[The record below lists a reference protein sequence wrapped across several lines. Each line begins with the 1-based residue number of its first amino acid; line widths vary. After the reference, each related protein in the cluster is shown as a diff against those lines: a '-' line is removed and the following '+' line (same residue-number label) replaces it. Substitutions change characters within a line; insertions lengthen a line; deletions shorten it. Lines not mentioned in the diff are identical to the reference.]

1 VSSDTAVDE
10 DDYLSITLER
20 DNLHM
25 QFGGGGLPKGTSLL
39 MTGKDGAGKSA
50 VCQRITYS
58 LLKNGIKVTLI
69 STELTTKGF
78 IDQMRS
84 LDYDIL
90 EFLLDGRLIFIP
102 VFPLFGQAKG
112 REDFLG
118 RLMNTREIYSSDVI
132 IMDTFSSL
140 IKKDIDEERAFMVI
154 AFFQKLSGKSKN
166 LILTMDT
173 SELSETVLAP
183 FRSVCD
189 IFIELKSEAVE
200 GNLEHTMFI
209 KRFSAASGPVRDTVG
224 FRVVP
229 GAGFIVDITSVA

>member
-1 VSSDTAVDE
+1 MEE

-20 DNLHM
+20 DNLHS
-25 QFGGGGLPKGTSLL
+25 QFGGGGLPKGTTLL

-50 VCQRITYS
+50 ICQRFAYS

-84 LDYDIL
+84 LDYDIM
-90 EFLLDGRLIFIP
+90 EYLLDGRLIFIP
-102 VFPLFGQAKG
+102 VFPLFGQAKT
-112 REDFLG
+112 RADFLG
-118 RLMNTREIYSSDVI
+118 RLMNTKELYRSDVI
-132 IMDTFSSL
+132 MMDTFSSL
-140 IKKDIDEERAFMVI
+140 IKNDIDEERAFMVI
-154 AFFQKLSGKSKN
+154 GFFQKLSEQSKN
-166 LILTMDT
+166 IIITMDPA
-173 SELSETVLAP
+173 ELSETVVAP

-189 IFIELKSEAVE
+189 IYIELKSEAVE
-200 GNLEHTMFI
+200 GNLEHTMFV
-209 KRFSAASGPVRDTVG
+209 KRFSSASGPVRDTVG